1 MKDEIEEDK
10 IDKETTFPFISYNSA
25 AELNERLD
33 FFSYLFLYF
42 SKYSKDKLK
51 I

>member
-10 IDKETTFPFISYNSA
+10 ITYNSA